1 MARIRPAR
9 GQGSSG
15 DGNTPAPGGARA
27 PKEKPKEKPKATT
40 PKAATR
46 RQPPSPRPTPQ
57 KGGRRGNR
65 DKAGSVTKAVVQQ
78 RRGSRFI
85 SEVIAELRK
94 VSWPTRTQLMQST
107 AVVLVVVAIVAV
119 YLAALD
125 AVFSRMVDA
134 IF

>member
-15 DGNTPAPGGARA
+15 DGNAPAPGGARA
-27 PKEKPKEKPKATT
+27 PKPKPAAKAPAKPAS
-40 PKAATR
+40 R

-65 DKAGSVTKAVVQQ
+65 EKAGSVTKAVVQQ

-107 AVVLVVVAIVAV
+107 AVVLVVVAIVAA

>member
-9 GQGSSG
+9 GQDRSG
-15 DGNTPAPGGARA
+15 EGTPTPGGARPPA
-27 PKEKPKEKPKATT
+27 PTRRTPAKPKQAKAPT
-40 PKAATR
+40 
-46 RQPPSPRPTPQ
+46 SPRPAPQ
-57 KGGRRGNR
+57 GGNKR
-65 DKAGSVTKAVVQQ
+65 KAEKTGTVTKAVAAE

-94 VSWPTRTQLMQST
+94 VSWPTRTQLLQST

-125 AVFSRMVDA
+125 AVFSRMIDA